1 MAHCNFMNG
10 ISFYPENPLKK
21 LELELYS
28 CFLQEPRFYAA
39 TKENFNNQFP
49 TELQNYILFPD
60 NQKKTWQ
67 TIFQENVTKAL
78 NYDFNGTLRIAV
90 KARKEYHMRNS
101 PCYLLAIAAGHPER
115 VAFNQKHPMVFRN
128 VVEEVCVLPSDMIA
142 ILDAWKDLYGSK
154 SRFPSCL
161 KRAFQKTL
169 VRLTPYQANKYRR
182 ACIDVIRLS
191 HPPQRSLLTELMTLG
206 KVHVAEKDLP
216 WETLMSRYGCWKK
229 TLEILEWKMPHM
241 AALRN
246 IRGFAIQVRDQELIS
261 KYCNMLEQGVLS
273 GKQFPFRYWAAYQSL
288 LNKTHKPG
296 GKPIVYRKRIRK
308 TDMVLVQKCL
318 ESCLQIS
325 IKNHPQLKGSVIA
338 LSDNSGSAWEQF
350 QSAYGTMTVAE
361 IGNLS
366 ALITAYSCS
375 EKGVV
380 GLFGDVL
387 LEYIVDKNISL
398 LENFQKIQDLV
409 GDRGCNVGSA
419 TENGIWVFFQRA
431 MKSPQD
437 YFYNHFFCYSDMQA
451 GHGGLFGKDVEEEW
465 IWDGM
470 STNQMFIH
478 VPKLV
483 ENYRKRINPKLNVFT
498 IQTAGY
504 QDSILPQSIYR
515 GGYLHGWT
523 GKEVLYAEK
532 MNALWDEFDRM

>member
-1 MAHCNFMNG
+1 M
-10 ISFYPENPLKK
+10 
-21 LELELYS
+21 
-28 CFLQEPRFYAA
+28 
-39 TKENFNNQFP
+39 
-49 TELQNYILFPD
+49 
-60 NQKKTWQ
+60 
-67 TIFQENVTKAL
+67 
-78 NYDFNGTLRIAV
+78 
-90 KARKEYHMRNS
+90 
-101 PCYLLAIAAGHPER
+101 
-115 VAFNQKHPMVFRN
+115 
-128 VVEEVCVLPSDMIA
+128 
-142 ILDAWKDLYGSK
+142 
-154 SRFPSCL
+154 
-161 KRAFQKTL
+161 
-169 VRLTPYQANKYRR
+169 
-182 ACIDVIRLS
+182 
-191 HPPQRSLLTELMTLG
+191 
-206 KVHVAEKDLP
+206 
-216 WETLMSRYGCWKK
+216 
-229 TLEILEWKMPHM
+229 
-241 AALRN
+241 
-246 IRGFAIQVRDQELIS
+246 
-261 KYCNMLEQGVLS
+261 
-273 GKQFPFRYWAAYQSL
+273 
-288 LNKTHKPG
+288 
-296 GKPIVYRKRIRK
+296 YRKRIRK

-338 LSDNSGSAWEQF
+338 LSDNSGSAWGQF
-350 QSAYGTMTVAE
+350 PSAYGTMTVAE

-375 EKGVV
+375 DKGVV

-398 LENFQKIQDLV
+398 LENFRKIQDLI

-431 MKSPQD
+431 MKSPED

-451 GHGGLFGKDVEEEW
+451 GHGRLFGKDVKEEW

-523 GKEVLYAEK
+523 GREVLYAEK